1 MSRQQAAI
9 LNFYGFRAFK
19 PYGRA
24 VLGAEI
30 TRLVQS
36 HLKPKLIF
44 SRALDVLVREK
55 VELPGYFP
63 LAALILTATPLR
75 ARSRSAIHAN
85 SCRRRRTNQEMAEA
99 CKRLIKNCINCW
111 NCLYLSQKLAEI
123 R

>member
-9 LNFYGFRAFK
+9 PNFYGFRAFKFK

-44 SRALDVLVREK
+44 SRALDVLLLQRT
-55 VELPGYFP
+55 PG
-63 LAALILTATPLR
+63 
-75 ARSRSAIHAN
+75 RSPS
-85 SCRRRRTNQEMAEA
+85 SSGT
-99 CKRLIKNCINCW
+99 
-111 NCLYLSQKLAEI
+111 
-123 R
+123 